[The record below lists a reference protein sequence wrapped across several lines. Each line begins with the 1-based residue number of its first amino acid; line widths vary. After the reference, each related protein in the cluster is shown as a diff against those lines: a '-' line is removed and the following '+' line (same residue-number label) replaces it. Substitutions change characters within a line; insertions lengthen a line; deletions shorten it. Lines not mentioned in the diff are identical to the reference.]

1 MDGLKKY
8 KLLLKSG
15 FLFLLVSV
23 LVSCGGG
30 KNRSGQEKGEKK
42 TSVLRQI
49 QETGILKV
57 VIDYN
62 STNYFVYRG
71 QPMGYQYELLLALC
85 DDLKVKPEITVSNNM
100 TETFE
105 GLQTGR
111 FDLIAKNLTVT
122 RVRKQD
128 VAFTKPLK
136 QTRQVIVQRKPS
148 KNTPD
153 SLFLSSTLELAGK
166 KIHVQQNTTYSARLL
181 HLSEEIGH
189 RIEIVEDS
197 VNGVE
202 QLVAMVARG
211 EINYTVCDENVAL
224 LNQSYYPNLDVSL
237 KISFPQN
244 IAWAVRKEARNWKEY
259 LDRWIVQF
267 KKTGEYREIY
277 HRYFESPRTA
287 GRFNSG
293 FHSITGGKISIY
305 DPVVKTLA
313 EKHGWDWRL
322 ISSVMYHESRFDPEA
337 ESWGGALGLMQ
348 LMPAT
353 AESLGVEDIFDPRQ
367 NIEGGILLL
376 NWLDE
381 QLNTAI
387 PDSAERTKF
396 VLASYNIGLGHV
408 KDAQRL
414 AKKHGK
420 NSHVWKNNVD
430 FYLRNKSSETYF
442 KDPVVKWGYARGEEA
457 YNFVNRV
464 IGNYEHYR
472 NLIPE

>member
-1 MDGLKKY
+1 MIRTEKY
-8 KLLLKSG
+8 KLIYKFIILFSL
-15 FLFLLVSV
+15 FLFLI
-23 LVSCGGG
+23 SCGGEN
-30 KNRSGQEKGEKK
+30 KRIRKGIQDEEQNDL
-42 TSVLRQI
+42 LRI
-49 QETGILKV
+49 RETGILKV

-71 QPMGYQYELLLALC
+71 RPMGYQYDLVMKLC

-100 TETFE
+100 AETFE
-105 GLQTGR
+105 GLKTGR
-111 FDLIAKNLTVT
+111 FDLVAKNLTIT
-122 RVRKQD
+122 RFRRQE

-136 QTRQVIVQRKPS
+136 QTRQVIVQRKIS
-148 KNTPD
+148 KETPD
-153 SLFLSSTLELAGK
+153 SLYLKTTLELAGK
-166 KIHVQQNTTYSARLL
+166 KIHVQQNTTFYRRLV

-189 RIEIVEDS
+189 PIEIVEDS

-202 QLVAMVARG
+202 QLIAMVARG

-224 LNQSYYPNLDVSL
+224 LNQSYYPSLDVSL

-244 IAWAVRKEARNWKEY
+244 IAWAVRKGSVEWKEF
-259 LDRWIVQF
+259 LDKWIVQF
-267 KKTGEYREIY
+267 KSTREYRQIY
-277 HRYFESPRTA
+277 HQYFESPRTA

-293 FHSITGGKISIY
+293 FHSISGGKISIY
-305 DPVVKTLA
+305 DPFVKELA
-313 EKHGWDWRL
+313 AKHGWDWRL
-322 ISSVMYHESRFDPEA
+322 ISSIMYHESRFDPEA
-337 ESWGGALGLMQ
+337 ESWGGAFGLMQ

-353 AESLGVEDIFDPRQ
+353 AESLGVDSILDPRQ

-381 QLNTAI
+381 QLSTSI
-387 PDSAERTKF
+387 SDSTDRVKF

-420 NSHVWKNNVD
+420 NSQVWENNVD
-430 FYLRNKSSETYF
+430 YYLRNKSSETYF

-457 YNFVNRV
+457 YNFVYRV

>member
-1 MDGLKKY
+1 MNYRGKY
-8 KLLLKSG
+8 KLYLKNVFLSLLVV
-15 FLFLLVSV
+15 FLF
-23 LVSCGGG
+23 SCGG
-30 KNRSGQEKGEKK
+30 EKSKLRKDKEKEEL
-42 TSVLRQI
+42 SVLRQI

-71 QPMGYQYELLLALC
+71 KPMGYQYELVLALC
-85 DDLKVKPEITVSNNM
+85 EDLEVKPEITVSNNM
-100 TETFE
+100 AETFE
-105 GLQTGR
+105 GLRSGR

-122 RVRKQD
+122 RTRRQEF
-128 VAFTKPLK
+128 AFTKPLK
-136 QTRQVIVQRKPS
+136 QTRQVIVQRKVS
-148 KNTPD
+148 KQNPD
-153 SLFLSSTLELAGK
+153 SLFLNSTLKLAGK
-166 KIHVQQNTTYSARLL
+166 KIHVQQNTTYYRRLV

-189 RIEIVEDS
+189 PIEIVEDS

-244 IAWAVRKEARNWKEY
+244 IAWAVQKDAHNWKEY

-267 KKTGEYREIY
+267 KKTREYRQIY
-277 HRYFESPRTA
+277 HQYFESPRTA
-287 GRFNSG
+287 GRFNSE
-293 FHSITGGKISIY
+293 FHSITGGKISVY
-305 DPVVKTLA
+305 DPIVKPLA
-313 EKHGWDWRL
+313 AKHGWDWRL

-337 ESWGGALGLMQ
+337 ESWGGAFGLMQ

-353 AESLGVEDIFDPRQ
+353 AEALGVDSILDPRQ

-381 QLNTAI
+381 QLSTSI
-387 PDSAERTKF
+387 PDSTDRVKF

-414 AKKHGK
+414 AKKNGK
-420 NSHVWKNNVD
+420 NSQVWENNVD
-430 FYLRNKSSETYF
+430 YYLRNKSSETYF

-472 NLIPE
+472 NLIQE